1 MDNFQGRFSVINNRA
16 YENSNNSMAARVAS
30 RSTGRVS
37 KGTKTPIKSRPEEP
51 QEQIQEKI
59 SPRSARSNRRRAQ
72 LEFEPVRH
80 AEAKNSPI
88 RLRIPN
94 DPPDQQPGN
103 FRIDRSP
110 THSPSNNAF
119 LAPLQAPPPTVRSEQ
134 GGLNQHRRKLDFDD
148 WAKAE
153 AEAVDSNL
161 LNGLQDRHAAFYQGS
176 HNPSLLA
183 AQRPNSRQTQH
194 HSGSEVSFRGQ
205 NTHDPLSRDYQN
217 AIHHA
222 QSQNSPS
229 RQGGRQNERSHS
241 HPYYRQGDR
250 QSDRQHERSPP
261 QKNNSQPENF
271 PQQPSSFG
279 VIERWWSMFLANR
292 ASSCLRSTMVG
303 LWMLAK
309 MLEIGILFGILFII
323 NMTVFSTKV
332 QPNIHMIPHQW
343 LQSRLVW
350 SLLVVFLGA
359 NRLLI
364 AMVTI
369 LLTDFKSI
377 LSSQRYLRSPC

>member
-1 MDNFQGRFSVINNRA
+1 
-16 YENSNNSMAARVAS
+16 MAARVAS
-30 RSTGRVS
+30 TSTGRVS
-37 KGTKTPIKSRPEEP
+37 KGAKTPIKSRPEEP
-51 QEQIQEKI
+51 KEKIQEKI
-59 SPRSARSNRRRAQ
+59 SPRSIRSNQRRAQ
-72 LEFEPVRH
+72 LELEPVRH

-88 RLRIPN
+88 LTRMPN

-103 FRIDRSP
+103 FRIDLSP
-110 THSPSNNAF
+110 THSQSNNAF
-119 LAPLQAPPPTVRSEQ
+119 LAPPQAPSPTGRSEQ

-153 AEAVDSNL
+153 AEAVGRVVDSNL

-176 HNPSLLA
+176 YNPSLLA

-194 HSGSEVSFRGQ
+194 YSGSGVSFCGQ
-205 NTHDPLSRDYQN
+205 NTHDPLSQDYQN

-222 QSQNSPS
+222 QPQNSPS
-229 RQGGRQNERSHS
+229 RQGGRQNERSQS
-241 HPYYRQGDR
+241 QPYYR
-250 QSDRQHERSPP
+250 QSDRQYERSPP
-261 QKNNSQPENF
+261 QKNHPQPENF

-279 VIERWWSMFLANR
+279 VIERWWSLFLTNR

-309 MLEIGILFGILFII
+309 MLEIGIFFGILFII
-323 NMTVFSTKV
+323 NMTVFSAKV
-332 QPNIHMIPHQW
+332 QPNIQMIPHQW